1 MRAQRNHTWLSEAGQ
16 TASKFS
22 RHGTNFGSGMIGFW
36 RGLWWRARHSSF
48 ASLKPGWLI
57 LIGLLALYALWA
69 TFALIGARRDLAR
82 VGTRPAVATNAA
94 NRNSASTNPGTT
106 AENTQSTTVPSS
118 DPQNF
123 GKTLLWPL
131 EGAGMPRG
139 AANVPGAARNY
150 RNGRSQGFT
159 FSGSDSGVSVKYGL
173 AVRAAAAGKI
183 LRSDLEY
190 RQSSEST
197 YRTLLRAV
205 RRGATSAQ
213 LDTLRGRQI
222 WIQHADGRVTRYG
235 HLSRIAPGIG
245 LGNVERGQVIG
256 YVGNSGTLEGA
267 RGTKSNARL
276 QFEIWL
282 NDNRFLGFGMTAAQV
297 RAAANGVFK

>member
-57 LIGLLALYALWA
+57 LIGLLGLYALWA
-69 TFALIGARRDLAR
+69 TFALIGAQRDLAR
-82 VGTRPAVATNAA
+82 IGTR
-94 NRNSASTNPGTT
+94 
-106 AENTQSTTVPSS
+106 STTVANTTTRNNTGSVAASQTNPNTNNTQASS
-118 DPQNF
+118 
-123 GKTLLWPL
+123 KTLLWPL
-131 EGAGMPRG
+131 EGASMPRG
-139 AANVPGAARNY
+139 AANVPGAARSY

-159 FSGSDSGVSVKYGL
+159 FTGGDSGVTVKYGL
-173 AVRAAAAGKI
+173 PVRAAAAGQI

-190 RQSSEST
+190 RESSESA
-197 YRTLLRAV
+197 YRALLRAV
-205 RRGATSAQ
+205 RRGATSSQ
-213 LDTLRGRQI
+213 LDALRGRQI
-222 WIQHADGRVTRYG
+222 WIKHSDGRVTRYG
-235 HLSRIAPGIG
+235 HLSKIAPGIG
-245 LGNVERGQVIG
+245 LGNVEPGQVIG

-282 NDNRFLGFGMTAAQV
+282 SDSRFLGFGMTAAQV